1 MHSFIIIADNK
12 SAKNIANSIA
22 PYKIEKVID
31 NLFVDVEEKKGEKGK
46 KDKIG
51 ISSVRKIKKFLQ
63 TKPYENTHKII
74 YINNSHLLTPPAQ
87 NSLLKTLEEPP
98 DNSLIFLVTTNID
111 KLLPTVISR
120 CQIVKDDQIIPIKTS
135 PENQFIEVEK
145 SLINL
150 NPGQKI
156 TLAAKFAYPKTKA
169 KSFCKDSIYYLKSL
183 LKENPTNKTA
193 TNLKLAHTTLLRL
206 ENNVDPK
213 LSLEHFFLHFK
224 T

>member
-1 MHSFIIIADNK
+1 MHSFIIIADSK

-22 PYKIEKVID
+22 PYKIEKAID
-31 NLFVDVEEKKGEKGK
+31 NLFIDVEEKKGSKEKK
-46 KDKIG
+46 EKIG
-51 ISSVRKIKKFLQ
+51 ISSTRKIKKFLQ
-63 TKPYENTHKII
+63 TKPYESTHKII

-120 CQIVKDDQIIPIKTS
+120 CQIVKNDQITS
-135 PENQFIEVEK
+135 IESSKENVFLEVEK
-145 SLINL
+145 NL
-150 NPGQKI
+150 KDLNSGQKI
-156 TLAAKFAYPKTKA
+156 TLAGQYAYPKTKA
-169 KSFCKDSIYYLKSL
+169 KLFCKDSIYYLNSL
-183 LKENPTNKTA
+183 LKESPTNKTA
-193 TNLKLAHTTLLRL
+193 TNLSLAHTTLLRL

-213 LSLEHFFLHFK
+213 LSLEHFFLHFI